1 MIIGEITKQLKTQE
15 TKDFWIERAALV
27 LKLSEKGIQHSR
39 VNVGVHD
46 DTVKMVASVSVQ
58 TWKYDF
64 VDKKN

>member
-1 MIIGEITKQLKTQE
+1 MSK
-15 TKDFWIERAALV
+15 RVALV

-39 VNVGVHD
+39 VTVGVHD
-46 DTVKMVASVSVQ
+46 DRVKMMAPVSVQ